1 LTTED
6 KTNGE
11 AAAPAVAA
19 AAPVPATNVIN
30 VNSELLLI
38 APVPA
43 PPTGTLASVGPDT
56 VFTGEMLKQI
66 RESQRMSLKEISE
79 KTRISQASL
88 AALES
93 ERFEDLPNARVYV
106 RGFVRCLAVEI
117 GLDREQVS
125 RTYLPRW
132 QAWYEAQHTR

>member
-1 LTTED
+1 MAAA
-6 KTNGE
+6 
-11 AAAPAVAA
+11 AAAPA
-19 AAPVPATNVIN
+19 PATNVIN

-38 APVPA
+38 APA
-43 PPTGTLASVGPDT
+43 REQPPGTLASVGPDT

-132 QAWYEAQHTR
+132 QAWYEAHTR